1 MALFFQRMA
10 EGHSVDWL
18 NVYMHFKEV
27 CIILGGFGRL
37 QKFKLV
43 GIWVKWGKSPSNTA
57 SLLWIYVRIKST
69 VCSHLSHSGIHPISG
84 NSQHFYE

>member
-27 CIILGGFGRL
+27 CIILGGL
-37 QKFKLV
+37 AVCKNLS
-43 GIWVKWGKSPSNTA
+43 WVKWGKSPSNTA

>member
-27 CIILGGFGRL
+27 CIILGGLVVCKNLSWWEFG
-37 QKFKLV
+37 
-43 GIWVKWGKSPSNTA
+43 
-57 SLLWIYVRIKST
+57 
-69 VCSHLSHSGIHPISG
+69 
-84 NSQHFYE
+84 